1 MSSAITT
8 TSAARSDEKFLLV
21 LSAASGA
28 TDAFAFLC
36 LGKVFAGVMTGNLVL
51 VGASVGAGDR
61 GAVPRALTAL
71 LGYALGAAGAALGA
85 HRLAPRLL
93 LAAQTVLL
101 ALTAAGWA
109 LGLGRSLGSQL
120 VLLLA
125 AALAMG
131 VQARAWGTPTTY
143 FTGTFTGLAGR
154 LAKREVRE
162 ADHWVAGR
170 LVAVVAGAAG
180 TSLVDWWSPSAAGA
194 VGAVLCAAALTLRP
208 RQSASMPG

>member
-8 TSAARSDEKFLLV
+8 PNADRSDEWFLLV

-61 GAVPRALTAL
+61 GAVPRAVVAL
-71 LGYALGAAGAALGA
+71 AGYAFGAAGAALA
-85 HRLAPRLL
+85 TARLAPRP
-93 LAAQTVLL
+93 LL
-101 ALTAAGWA
+101 ALAAAGWG
-109 LGLGRSLGSQL
+109 LGAGRSLGPQL
-120 VLLLA
+120 VLLFA

-143 FTGTFTGLAGR
+143 FTGTFTNLAGR
-154 LAKREVRE
+154 LAKREAMH
-162 ADHWVAGR
+162 ADRWVAGR
-170 LVAVVAGAAG
+170 LVAVVAGAAL
-180 TSLVDWWSPSAAGA
+180 TSLVVWCCSPAAGVTGVA
-194 VGAVLCAAALTLRP
+194 LCAAAFALPVR
-208 RQSASMPG
+208 G

>member
-8 TSAARSDEKFLLV
+8 TSAARSEEKFLLV

-61 GAVPRALTAL
+61 DVVPRALTAL
-71 LGYALGAAGAALGA
+71 LGYALGAAGAAVTGS
-85 HRLAPRLL
+85 RLTPRPLLAAETLL
-93 LAAQTVLL
+93 LALVAG
-101 ALTAAGWA
+101 GWA
-109 LGLGRSLGSQL
+109 LGPGRSLGPQL
-120 VLLLA
+120 ALLFA

-131 VQARAWGTPTTY
+131 VQARAWGAPTTY

-154 LAKREVRE
+154 LAKREPERR
-162 ADHWVAGR
+162 DHWVAGR
-170 LVAVVAGAAG
+170 LVAVVAGAAA
-180 TSLVDWWSPSAAGA
+180 TSLVAWRWSPGAGA
-194 VGAVLCAAALTLRP
+194 VGAVLCAAAFAFRP
-208 RQSASMPG
+208 RR

>member
-8 TSAARSDEKFLLV
+8 PSAARADERFLLV

-61 GAVPRALTAL
+61 DVVPRALSAL
-71 LGYALGAAGAALGA
+71 TGYALGAAGAAVVSA
-85 HRLAPRLL
+85 RVPARLL
-93 LAAQTVLL
+93 LAGQSALL
-101 ALTAAGWA
+101 ALLAAGWA
-109 LGLGRSLGSQL
+109 LGLGRSLGSQ
-120 VLLLA
+120 VALLLV

-131 VQARAWGTPTTY
+131 VQARTWGTPTTY

-154 LAKREVRE
+154 VGKGE
-162 ADHWVAGR
+162 AERADRWAAGR
-170 LVAVVAGAAG
+170 LVAVVLGAAATSLIVWCCAPAAGAA
-180 TSLVDWWSPSAAGA
+180 
-194 VGAVLCAAALTLRP
+194 GAVLCATAYVL
-208 RQSASMPG
+208 PGRR